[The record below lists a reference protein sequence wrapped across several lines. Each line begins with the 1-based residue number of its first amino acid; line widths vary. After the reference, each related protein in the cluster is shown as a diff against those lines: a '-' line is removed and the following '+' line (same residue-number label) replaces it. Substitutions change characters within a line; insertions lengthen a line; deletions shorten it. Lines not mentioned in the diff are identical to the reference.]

1 MTRFVRPSPISRHFL
16 AIFFSVFLAACG
28 GGGSD
33 TGSGNAAS
41 SNPAPGSTQIQSN
54 GEALAP
60 TAIPALAADLTAS
73 GAAPLASTAA
83 ETPPP
88 APGAGTEPAWSIAE
102 VTGLTAANQIKDMND
117 TDAIVGLTLD
127 PNETA
132 LGKIPYQDPF
142 RLQNGQLA
150 SLGNLGGSYGSAND
164 INNAGQIA
172 GYSYVGSVGQT
183 HAFLYE
189 NGTMKDIGIFI
200 GTGGSWAQAIN
211 ETGQVAIY
219 TNNGTYV
226 YQNGGVRAIPGE
238 HFLPAGMNDGGQMAG
253 TLLTPG
259 SAAFYNG
266 TTVIDLAPLLPNI
279 HSLATGVNNAG
290 QVIGVSYGSS
300 GNDYQAFLYG
310 TGAVQALTVP
320 GSIQSYA
327 TSINNAGDVVG
338 SIQNTDQ
345 TWWGFLYR
353 GGQMID
359 LNTLP
364 GVAGSGWVLTGASK
378 INNAGQILAAGFLDG
393 QSNYCVL
400 TPPR

>member
-1 MTRFVRPSPISRHFL
+1 MTRPVRPFPISRNFL
-16 AIFFSVFLAACG
+16 VTFFSVFLAACG
-28 GGGSD
+28 GGSD
-33 TGSGNAAS
+33 ASGGGGAS
-41 SNPAPGSTQIQSN
+41 SNPPPSTTQTQSN

-60 TAIPALAADLTAS
+60 TAIPAQVADLTAS
-73 GAAPLASTAA
+73 GVAPLASTTA

-88 APGAGTEPAWSIAE
+88 APAASTEPAWSITE
-102 VTGLTAANQIKDMND
+102 VTGLTASNQIKDMND
-117 TDAIVGLTLD
+117 TDAIVGLTAD

-132 LGKIPYQDPF
+132 ALGKIPRQDPF
-142 RLQNGQLA
+142 LLKNGQLA
-150 SLGNLGGSYGSAND
+150 SLGNLGGSYGGAND

-200 GTGGSWAQAIN
+200 GSGGSWAQAIN

-226 YQNGGVRAIPGE
+226 YQNAGVRAIPGE
-238 HFLPAGMNDGGQMAG
+238 HFLPAGMNDAGQIAG

-259 SAAFYNG
+259 TAAFYNG
-266 TTVIDLAPLLPNI
+266 TALIDLASLLPNL

-290 QVIGVSYGSS
+290 QVIGVSYGTS

-310 TGAVQALTVP
+310 AGAVQPLSMP
-320 GSIQSYA
+320 NSIQSYA

-338 SIQNTDQ
+338 SVQNTDQ
-345 TWWGFLYR
+345 TWGGFLYHN
-353 GGQMID
+353 GQMTD
-359 LNTLP
+359 LNSLP

-393 QSNYCVL
+393 QSKYCVL

>member
-1 MTRFVRPSPISRHFL
+1 MTRPVRLSPISRNFL
-16 AIFFSVFLAACG
+16 AIFFSAFLAACG
-28 GGGSD
+28 GGSDTSGGSD
-33 TGSGNAAS
+33 AS
-41 SNPAPGSTQIQSN
+41 SNPPPNTTQTQSN

-60 TAIPALAADLTAS
+60 TAIPAQAAALTAS

-83 ETPPP
+83 EAPPP
-88 APGAGTEPAWSIAE
+88 APAASTEPAWSITE
-102 VTGLTAANQIKDMND
+102 VAGLTASNQIKDMND
-117 TDAIVGLTLD
+117 TDAIVGLTVD
-127 PNETA
+127 PNETAA

-142 RLQNGQLA
+142 LLQNGQLT

-226 YQNGGVRAIPGE
+226 YQNGGVRALPGK
-238 HFLPAGMNDGGQMAG
+238 HFLPAGMNDGGQIAG

-259 SAAFYNG
+259 AAAFYNG
-266 TTVIDLAPLLPNI
+266 TTLIDLAPLLQNI

-290 QVIGVSYGSS
+290 QVIGVSYGNS

-310 TGAVQALTVP
+310 AGAVQALTVP

-353 GGQMID
+353 NGQMID

-378 INNAGQILAAGFLDG
+378 INNAGQILAAGFLNG
-393 QSNYCVL
+393 QSKYCVL